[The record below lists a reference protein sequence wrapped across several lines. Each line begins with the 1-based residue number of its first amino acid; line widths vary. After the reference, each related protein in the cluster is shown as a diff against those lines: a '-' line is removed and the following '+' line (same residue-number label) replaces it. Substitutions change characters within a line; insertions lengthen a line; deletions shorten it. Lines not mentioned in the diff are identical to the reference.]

1 MGKSVMKNQQ
11 SISLT
16 NAVKHSFI
24 TAISVAL
31 FLFLSSCGSSP
42 SEQSD
47 TTFLAMGTTVSITVV
62 GERTE
67 SSNQAINAARA
78 ELQRVGREWYP
89 WAQDGE
95 LVRLNGS
102 LAAGSQ
108 FTASTELA
116 ELLDRSKKY
125 SQLSNGTFDPAI
137 GGLVRLWGFSSA
149 ENTGRS
155 LPTAKQIAA
164 WAKSP
169 PTMEHL
175 HIDGNVIRSD
185 RRDVVIDLGAIGKGY
200 AVDRAIELLK
210 QNNIANAM
218 VNAGGNLRCIGQQGT
233 RSWRVAIRDPRA
245 VRTLAWVE
253 LNDESVSTSGDYER
267 FAIVTGT
274 RIHHLLDSRS
284 GQPANHTMAVTVIAA
299 DAALADAASTALF
312 VAGPQR
318 WRELA
323 RAMGIDQVLRVDAS
337 GAIEVTH
344 ALHSRLVITGNENRQ
359 VKWTV
364 VE

>member
-1 MGKSVMKNQQ
+1 MSNRKYKSYRF
-11 SISLT
+11 SLCSRRI
-16 NAVKHSFI
+16 AAFCI
-24 TAISVAL
+24 FG
-31 FLFLSSCGSSP
+31 FLTSCAP
-42 SEQSD
+42 PPEQTD

-67 SSNQAINAARA
+67 ASNQAINATRA
-78 ELQRVGREWYP
+78 ELQRIGREWYP

-95 LVRLNGS
+95 LVRLNAS
-102 LAAGSQ
+102 LAAGSP

-116 ELLDRSKKY
+116 RLLVRSKKY
-125 SQLSNGTFDPAI
+125 SQLSDGTFDPAI
-137 GGLVRLWGFSSA
+137 GGLVRLWGFDSA
-149 ENTGRS
+149 ENTART

-164 WAKSP
+164 WTKSH
-169 PTMEHL
+169 PTMASIQ
-175 HIDGNVIRSD
+175 IDGSVIRSD

-210 QNNIANAM
+210 QRNIANAM
-218 VNAGGNLRCIGQQGT
+218 VNAGGNLRCIGKQGT
-233 RSWRVAIRDPRA
+233 RAWRVAIRDPRA
-245 VRTLAWVE
+245 VRTLAWLE

-267 FAIVTGT
+267 FAIANGV

-284 GQPANHTMAVTVIAA
+284 AQPATHTMAVTVVAL

-318 WRELA
+318 WREMA
-323 RAMGIDQVLRVDAS
+323 RSLGIEQVLRVDAS
-337 GAIEVTH
+337 GAIEVTK
-344 ALHSRLVITGNENRQ
+344 AMHSRLVVTANENRQ
-359 VKWTV
+359 TKWAV